1 MEKIM
6 FYIIVILAAIFGTP
20 AKADETL
27 KWRQVQHVASMQ
39 TLQAGDGHTLSLFRL
54 PGIVFF
60 PDGSTGISQVNGT
73 SDTVNGAGPS
83 NGYLSVIFGD
93 GSELWTKWTG
103 QLGPKRN
110 GTFIVIGGRGRY
122 AGAKGDGTWEA
133 NGPPLITNSA
143 NTDSIA
149 YVDSVANIKK

>member
-1 MEKIM
+1 MRSVLLATVVLG
-6 FYIIVILAAIFGTP
+6 VISATAF
-20 AKADETL
+20 ADETL

-39 TLQAGDGHTLSLFRL
+39 TLQVGDGHTLSLFRL

-60 PDGSTGISQVNGT
+60 PDGSTGMSQVNGT

-83 NGYLSVIFGD
+83 NGYLFVTFGD
-93 GSELWTKWTG
+93 GSELWTKWIG
-103 QLGPKRN
+103 QVGPKRN
-110 GTFIVIGGRGRY
+110 GTFIVIGGKGRY
-122 AGAKGDGTWEA
+122 AGAKGEGTWEA